1 MKTSDKQDEQ
11 KIIIGIFL
19 FGLFSFI
26 VGATDLSDEAGQILF
41 VIGFVMVLGSTG
53 YFFYE
58 RKSRKKRQNK
68 LLHKIFYDLVEKN
81 NGDITLVQF
90 AKATNLSASEAMA
103 FLEQKSIEFGTVVN
117 VDEEGV
123 IRYIFK

>member
-1 MKTSDKQDEQ
+1 MKESDKQDVQ
-11 KIIIGIFL
+11 KIIIGMFL
-19 FGLFSFI
+19 FGLFNFI
-26 VGATDLSDEAGQILF
+26 IGATDLSDEAGQILF

-53 YFFYE
+53 YFIYE
-58 RKSRKKRQNK
+58 RNSRKKRQNK

-81 NGDITLVQF
+81 NGDVTLVQF
-90 AKATNLSASEAMA
+90 AKATNLSASEARA
-103 FLEQKSIEFGTVVN
+103 FLEQKSSEFGTVVN